1 MRRLV
6 LLLATAIVLASSP
19 PAAANEPPE
28 ELRVLEVDTSASP
41 KVTATVSVPLSLAGK
56 DLPSDAFS
64 VLEDGMSRPTTATR
78 LPGDELEVVLVL
90 DTSGSMRGAPMAAAK
105 DSATA
110 FLNTVA
116 PTTPIGVVGFG
127 AQPVVASPLTLDRPA
142 LAAAIAGLEARGET
156 ALYDALALAV
166 TQFSPKEGVRRSIVL
181 LSDGGDT
188 ASAATLEQTIAV
200 LATSDARLDVAELV
214 TPESNGAALTRLAE
228 AGRGTVASAA
238 DPAALVQS
246 YDALARSL
254 ASQYLLTY
262 RSRSGGPTDVLVAVD
277 HGGIHV
283 EGSASVDLPPLAPP
297 TTSAEPPQPAQP
309 AQPAERP
316 GAASGWGLVI
326 GAAAFF
332 VAIAVAG
339 SMVLLPRAPRAS
351 ADRLGRA
358 APGAPRTTALTGLA
372 ERAGRAAEQ
381 TLERRGQRQNLDR
394 ALERAGL
401 DVRPGEF
408 LVLAGSASLAALL
421 VGSMLA
427 NVVLG
432 LVFAGVVAVGFRMAL
447 RHLKAKRQERF
458 AEQLSDTLQLLAGS
472 LRSGYALVQAFDAV
486 AREADAPTG
495 EEFRRLVVET
505 RLGRSLPESLQA
517 MSERIGGEDF
527 GWLVSAIEINRD
539 VGGDLAE
546 VLDTVGT
553 TIRER
558 DQIRRQVKALSA
570 DGRYSAYV
578 LMALPFFMVLALR
591 VINPEYVAELT
602 RGFGLV
608 LTGFAVF
615 LMTMGGLWLR
625 KICRLVF

>member
-1 MRRLV
+1 MQRFV
-6 LLLATAIVLASSP
+6 LLLATAILLAPSP
-19 PAAANEPPE
+19 PAGASQPRE
-28 ELRVLEVDTSASP
+28 ELQVTEVDTSAFP
-41 KVTATVSVPLSLAGK
+41 KVTATVSVPPSLAGK

-64 VLEDGMSRPTTATR
+64 VLESGSSRPTTATR

-105 DSATA
+105 ESATA

-116 PTTPIGVVGFG
+116 PSTPVGVIGFG
-127 AQPVVASPLTLDRPA
+127 AQPVVASPVTLDRPA
-142 LAAAIAGLEARGET
+142 LAAAIAGLQPRGET

-166 TQFSPKEGVRRSIVL
+166 AQFSPHEGVRRSIVL
-181 LSDGGDT
+181 VSDGGDT
-188 ASAATLEQTIAV
+188 ASAATLEQTVAIIG
-200 LATSDARLDVAELV
+200 SSGARLDVAELI
-214 TPESNGAALTRLAE
+214 TPESNGAALAQLAQ

-262 RSRSGGPTDVLVAVD
+262 RSHSGGPTDLLVAVD

-283 EGSASVDLPPLAPP
+283 EGTTSVDLPPLAPA
-297 TTSAEPPQPAQP
+297 TTSAPPQPT
-309 AQPAERP
+309 QPAERP
-316 GAASGWGLVI
+316 RAASAWGLAI

-332 VAIAVAG
+332 VAIALAM
-339 SMVLLPRAPRAS
+339 SILLLPRVPRAG
-351 ADRLGRA
+351 AERLGRA
-358 APGAPRTTALTGLA
+358 VVGAPRTTALTGLA
-372 ERAGRAAEQ
+372 ERASRAAEQ
-381 TLERRGQRQNLDR
+381 TLEHRGQRQPLDN

-401 DVRPGEF
+401 DLRAGEF

-427 NVVLG
+427 NVVVG
-432 LVFAGVVAVGFRMAL
+432 LVFAGVVAVAFRFGL
-447 RHLKAKRQERF
+447 GHLKTKRQERF

-505 RLGRSLPESLQA
+505 RLGRPLPESLHA
-517 MSERIGGEDF
+517 MSERVDSEDF
-527 GWLVSAIEINRD
+527 AWLIGAIEINRD
-539 VGGDLAE
+539 VGGDLSE
-546 VLDTVGT
+546 VLDTVGA

-558 DQIRRQVKALSA
+558 DQVRRQIKALSA

-578 LMALPFFMVLALR
+578 LMALPIAMTLMLR
-591 VINPEYVAELT
+591 VVNPGYLAELT
-602 RGFGLV
+602 TGFGLV
-608 LTGFAVF
+608 LSAMAMF
-615 LMTMGGLWLR
+615 LMTVGGLWLR